1 MTCAMHVL
9 RSSTPLV
16 YLPLPFFPSLP
27 PPPAPWPCWH
37 IAASPSF
44 PTDLLSTFLTSLE
57 PYVTHF
63 NSPQAREKE
72 DVEFVSGYF
81 GHQPQDVVEWLSTV
95 RWEEG
100 LKVVK
105 KEVVLETLR

>member
-1 MTCAMHVL
+1 MHAL
-9 RSSTPLV
+9 RHSAPHV
-16 YLPLPFFPSLP
+16 FLPFPFSP
-27 PPPAPWPCWH
+27 PLHTLPAPWPCWH